1 MNKEEIELENGLK
14 YEDLVSY
21 LIKKY
26 GPITKPFFV
35 NENCSTKTSG
45 LTRSKDGLFIHH
57 VMEDRAIMLSN
68 PQFAITQPYEY
79 QLGKNLVYCNLLE
92 HLILHMKITD
102 DFIDVATDS
111 VPKNKMSK
119 ERIKALEQTKD
130 SHEFPGI
137 GGVGNLIGPQ
147 INDYFFGGLKPTNWM
162 SFAYDAIS
170 NNKDDYIL
178 LMKNFWEYELAK
190 CRASGDEALLEFVKR
205 SYASSKRASEYFPKL
220 IVVKYW

>member
-1 MNKEEIELENGLK
+1 MLYTPLTKEALKIAFMAHKDQKDKGGLPYIYHPYHLAELMDT
-14 YEDLVSY
+14 EDEV
-21 LIKKY
+21 
-26 GPITKPFFV
+26 V
-35 NENCSTKTSG
+35 
-45 LTRSKDGLFIHH
+45 
-57 VMEDRAIMLSN
+57 VA
-68 PQFAITQPYEY
+68 
-79 QLGKNLVYCNLLE
+79 LL
-92 HLILHMKITD
+92 
-102 DFIDVATDS
+102 
-111 VPKNKMSK
+111 
-119 ERIKALEQTKD
+119 
-130 SHEFPGI
+130 HEFPGI